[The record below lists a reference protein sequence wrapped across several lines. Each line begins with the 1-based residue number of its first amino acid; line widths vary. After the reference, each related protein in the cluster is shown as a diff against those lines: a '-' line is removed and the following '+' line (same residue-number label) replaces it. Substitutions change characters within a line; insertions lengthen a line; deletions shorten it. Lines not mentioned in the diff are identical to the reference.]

1 MRKRKI
7 IIALSVVLILV
18 SGFICKDI
26 AGSINNEDAILT
38 FLEESDAVIE
48 ESMLTGWNIINEKF
62 MDQQEISLKFD
73 EIISVFGFN
82 EENIIKEFET
92 HEDMNKGILSI
103 KEDGSKY
110 TITIESFRNKDQG
123 EKTYLSLI
131 VVFNGFYKNL
141 FEHRNYM
148 EEFYAK
154 VDLPIEL
161 DIVVIGN
168 FAGKVT
174 KELAESTINKLLN
187 TIDAN
192 EVESIKNQ
200 ELISISAYSRKIDDF
215 ITSNGNKINVQIG
228 MRYSQY
234 YDKTYIWIGS
244 PIIPFEY

>member
-92 HEDMNKGILSI
+92 H
-103 KEDGSKY
+103 
-110 TITIESFRNKDQG
+110 
-123 EKTYLSLI
+123 
-131 VVFNGFYKNL
+131 
-141 FEHRNYM
+141 
-148 EEFYAK
+148 
-154 VDLPIEL
+154 
-161 DIVVIGN
+161 
-168 FAGKVT
+168 
-174 KELAESTINKLLN
+174 
-187 TIDAN
+187 
-192 EVESIKNQ
+192 
-200 ELISISAYSRKIDDF
+200 
-215 ITSNGNKINVQIG
+215 
-228 MRYSQY
+228 
-234 YDKTYIWIGS
+234 
-244 PIIPFEY
+244 

>member
-1 MRKRKI
+1 MQ
-7 IIALSVVLILV
+7 
-18 SGFICKDI
+18 DI
-26 AGSINNEDAILT
+26 AGSINNEDAVLT

-92 HEDMNKGILSI
+92 YEDMNKGILSI

-110 TITIESFRNKDQG
+110 TITIESFRNKDQE

-141 FEHRNYM
+141 FEYRNYM
-148 EEFYAK
+148 EEFYVK
-154 VDLPIEL
+154 MDLPIEL

-187 TIDAN
+187 AIDAN

-215 ITSNGNKINVQIG
+215 IISNGNKINVQVG